1 MFILSLLALDLFV
14 LNRKAHEIAVGEAL
28 KWTAMFVSIALAFT
42 VVVYFMYDNH
52 WLGQGLPPPGA
63 LDKDGNPLLGKSGT
77 QAAIEFLTGYIV
89 EYSLSMDNIFVI
101 AVIFGHYGVPRLYQH
116 RVLFWGILGALIM
129 RGVMI
134 VAGAELVHRF
144 DWILYVFGAFLVYTG
159 LKMLFAKEGE
169 SDPERTLVVRVAR
182 KFLPIAPGFDGD
194 RFITRLPDGR
204 RAFTLLFLA
213 LVIVEFTDVIF
224 AVDSIPAIFAI
235 TLDPFIVFTSNVFA
249 ILGLRSLYFALAGLL
264 HKFRFLKVS
273 LCVVLTYVGVKLLI
287 HHWIHVP
294 PLVSLGVILASLG
307 TGIGASLLIK
317 KHPEEVLEPGTHPAH
332 APAPVDPGA
341 EQPPHER
348 TV

>member
-1 MFILSLLALDLFV
+1 M

-63 LDKDGNPLLGKSGT
+63 VDENGEPLKATPGM

-101 AVIFGHYGVPRLYQH
+101 AVIFGHYGVPRIFQH
-116 RVLFWGILGALIM
+116 RVLFWGILGALVM
-129 RGVMI
+129 RGIMI

-144 DWILYVFGAFLVYTG
+144 EWILYFFGAFLVYTG
-159 LKMLFAKEGE
+159 LKMLLAKEREG
-169 SDPERTLVVRVAR
+169 DPESTLVVRIAR
-182 KFLPIAPGFDGD
+182 RILPIAPGFDGD
-194 RFITRLPDGR
+194 RFVTRLPDGR
-204 RAFTLLFLA
+204 RAFTILFLA

-273 LCVVLTYVGVKLLI
+273 LCVVLTYVGIKLLTHQLI
-287 HHWIHVP
+287 DIP
-294 PLVSLGVILASLG
+294 PIASLAVILSALA
-307 TGIGASLLIK
+307 TGIGASLLVK
-317 KHPEEVLEPGTHPAH
+317 ARPVEAVAPSTKPDTEPE
-332 APAPVDPGA
+332 
-341 EQPPHER
+341 HER
-348 TV
+348 IV